1 MNVMPRL
8 PRPLLSWNSL
18 CIRVTEVTQMF
29 ILRPI
34 LRNFFVI
41 RRCFTTILIH
51 QLRHFN
57 EFTAVTFHHID
68 TSALVHTISS
78 KGTISLGKWIKDDV
92 KINAESKNT
101 HLLSKGKYHCLAD
114 LLFAYPFKF
123 WIYCAISYKQQIS
136 FIAFVPEVSSR
147 VRDSGCPTGLL
158 WGQGLLRRK
167 WVFGGSN
174 PGLGR
179 RRWCSFGGG
188 YTCR

>member
-78 KGTISLGKWIKDDV
+78 KGTISLGQWIKDDV

-101 HLLSKGKYHCLAD
+101 QLLIKGKYHCLAD
-114 LLFAYPFKF
+114 LLFVWFGFKQLSK
-123 WIYCAISYKQQIS
+123 AANSKQ
-136 FIAFVPEVSSR
+136 EVSFSM
-147 VRDSGCPTGLL
+147 TLL
-158 WGQGLLRRK
+158 TL
-167 WVFGGSN
+167 SN
-174 PGLGR
+174 FESIVP
-179 RRWCSFGGG
+179 SA
-188 YTCR
+188 TNNK